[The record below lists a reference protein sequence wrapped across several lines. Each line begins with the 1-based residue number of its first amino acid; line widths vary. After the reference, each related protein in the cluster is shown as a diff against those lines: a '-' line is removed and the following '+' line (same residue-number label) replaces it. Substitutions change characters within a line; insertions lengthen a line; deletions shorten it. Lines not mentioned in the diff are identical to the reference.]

1 MISTEVFLEP
11 QILLSKIHYIRNHPC
26 LVVKGELCSINYAAS
41 IMLHIQRTKQC
52 MHLKIGQI
60 EQ

>member
-26 LVVKGELCSINYAAS
+26 LVVKGELCSINYAAYTKNKT
-41 IMLHIQRTKQC
+41 IYALKDRTD
-52 MHLKIGQI
+52 
-60 EQ
+60 